1 MSLSPVEVDR
11 GDGGGGDI
19 VAEIN
24 VTPLTDI
31 FLVLLIIF
39 MVTSTALTQQGTK
52 VNLPRAGAGGAEPS
66 GVMITAT
73 ADHRIELNG
82 KPVPAGCTVVFIH
95 QEKTVPASGAVGA
108 DGSYSASQVLAGA
121 NKVSISPPAKAS
133 AAAAA
138 DPSNPEAYKAMMM
151 AKGTAGAKGGTE
163 EKPPFPAKYQSPET
177 SGLTFTV
184 KEGPNTFDIDLKD
197 GR

>member
-1 MSLSPVEVDR
+1 VSPSPVESDT
-11 GDGGGGDI
+11 GEGEI

-66 GVMITAT
+66 GIIVTAT

-82 KPVPAGCTVVFIH
+82 KPVPVDGLREALEAAFQKGAEHNVILQGDRNVVLE
-95 QEKTVPASGAVGA
+95 QAVQIMTIA
-108 DGSYSASQVLAGA
+108 KEAGA
-121 NKVSISPPAKAS
+121 EKIAIAKA
-133 AAAAA
+133 
-138 DPSNPEAYKAMMM
+138 PPEK
-151 AKGTAGAKGGTE
+151 
-163 EKPPFPAKYQSPET
+163 KP
-177 SGLTFTV
+177 
-184 KEGPNTFDIDLKD
+184 
-197 GR
+197 

>member
-1 MSLSPVEVDR
+1 VSLNPVDVE
-11 GDGGGGDI
+11 DGEGDI

-66 GVMITAT
+66 GIMVTAT

-82 KPVPAGCTVVFIH
+82 KAVALDGLRDALQAIFQKGSERNVILQGDRNVVLE
-95 QEKTVPASGAVGA
+95 QAVQIMTIAKEAGA
-108 DGSYSASQVLAGA
+108 DKIAIATA
-121 NKVSISPPAKAS
+121 PPAKA
-133 AAAAA
+133 
-138 DPSNPEAYKAMMM
+138 PK
-151 AKGTAGAKGGTE
+151 
-163 EKPPFPAKYQSPET
+163 
-177 SGLTFTV
+177 
-184 KEGPNTFDIDLKD
+184 
-197 GR
+197 

>member
-1 MSLSPVEVDR
+1 VSLSPVEVE
-11 GDGGGGDI
+11 GGEGDI

-82 KPVPAGCTVVFIH
+82 KPLAIEELKAALEATFQKGSERNVILQGDRNVVLEQAVQIRTVAK
-95 QEKTVPASGAVGA
+95 E
-108 DGSYSASQVLAGA
+108 AGA
-121 NKVSISPPAKAS
+121 EKIAIATAPPGK
-133 AAAAA
+133 
-138 DPSNPEAYKAMMM
+138 
-151 AKGTAGAKGGTE
+151 
-163 EKPPFPAKYQSPET
+163 KP
-177 SGLTFTV
+177 
-184 KEGPNTFDIDLKD
+184 
-197 GR
+197 